1 MIAYF
6 DTSALVKR
14 YLAEHCTEEIA
25 ALWAEAEY
33 YAVSRLVYAETLS
46 ALHRK
51 EREQPSDRSE
61 LHEARTRFERDWRTL
76 LIVEVS
82 LKLDPWIRRILK
94 QHPLKGADVVHRAF
108 CLLLENRLVRPLNI
122 RMLGPSSAARRSS
135 RGD

>member
-14 YLAEHCTEEIA
+14 YLAEQGTEEIA

-33 YAVSRLVYAETLS
+33 DAVSRPAYAETLS

-51 EREQPSDRSE
+51 EREQLSDRSE
-61 LHEARTRFERDWRTL
+61 VHEARTRFERDWRTL

-94 QHPLKGADVVHRAF
+94 QHPLKKADVVTSG
-108 CLLLENRLVRPLNI
+108 LLSVVGESFGQPTDI
-122 RMLGPSSAARRSS
+122 RTLGPSSAARRSS